1 MARLSLR
8 LQRRIHLA
16 GHRWL
21 LLPLALGLLAPQLN
35 AAENAA
41 AFAEQ
46 PGGSWI
52 DGLFSGVRAAA
63 EGLEWS
69 DERVVGDWRLQRR
82 AGDDDA
88 VARILD
94 PADQVIETGSLQA
107 CLTQFSR
114 LERGGTIPAV
124 TGEAVLLLHGL
135 GESRR
140 SMRPLVKH
148 LQAGLDATVMTF
160 GYASPRAGL
169 ADHASS
175 LARVLAGLPQVTG
188 VSFVGHSMG
197 NLVVRRWLGM
207 ADPGDTSRIRR
218 MVMLG
223 PPNQGSDLARLA
235 AGNSLLASL
244 AAGAGR
250 ELVLHW
256 ETIAR
261 QLQTP
266 EFEYGIIAGGKG
278 DGRGYTV
285 LLEGDDDAIVRVAET
300 RLDGAHDFL
309 VLPVRHSRMMR
320 HPDVQAA
327 TLQFLREGRF
337 GSTIRTEGEQER

>member
-8 LQRRIHLA
+8 PRQRFKA
-16 GHRWL
+16 AVHRWL
-21 LLPLALGLLAPQLN
+21 LLSLALPLLAANLD

-41 AFAEQ
+41 SVAKQ
-46 PGGSWI
+46 TGNSWI
-52 DGLFSGVRAAA
+52 DGLFNGVRAAA

-82 AGDDDA
+82 TGAKEA
-88 VARILD
+88 EARILD
-94 PADQVIETGSLQA
+94 PADQIIEVGSPQK
-107 CLTQFSR
+107 CLAHFRQ
-114 LERGGTIPAV
+114 LEGAGQIPAV
-124 TGEAVLLLHGL
+124 TGEAVFVLHGL
-135 GESRR
+135 GESRQ
-140 SMRPLVKH
+140 SMLPLVQH
-148 LQAGLDATVMTF
+148 LRTGLDATIMTF

-169 ADHASS
+169 AAHANS

-207 ADPGDTSRIRR
+207 ADPGDTNRIRR

-256 ETIAR
+256 DTIAR

-278 DGRGYTV
+278 DDRGFTV
-285 LLEGDDDAIVRVAET
+285 LLEGDDDAVVRVAET
-300 RLDGAHDFL
+300 RLDGADDFL

-337 GSTIRTEGEQER
+337 HTPQQTEGEQEQ

>member
-8 LQRRIHLA
+8 PRQVRSRA
-16 GHRWL
+16 GRWL
-21 LLPLALGLLAPQLN
+21 LFFFAPGLI
-35 AAENAA
+35 AARVET
-41 AFAEQ
+41 AEITADQ
-46 PGGSWI
+46 AGPANVTWI
-52 DGLFSGVRAAA
+52 DGLFNGVRAAA

-69 DERVVGDWRLQRR
+69 DQRVVGDWRVQRR
-82 AGDDDA
+82 VGDEADES
-88 VARILD
+88 RILD
-94 PADQVIETGSLQA
+94 PDNRVIEAGNLQA
-107 CLTQFSR
+107 CIARFNQ
-114 LERGGTIPAV
+114 LEQGGQIPVVA
-124 TGEAVLLLHGL
+124 GEAVFVLHGL
-135 GESRR
+135 GENRQA
-140 SMRPLVKH
+140 MQPLVEH
-148 LQAGLDATVMTF
+148 LRTGLDATVMTF

-169 ADHASS
+169 AVHAGS
-175 LARVLAGLPQVTG
+175 LAQVLAGLPQVTG

-207 ADPGDTSRIRR
+207 ADPDIAKRIRR

-235 AGNSLLASL
+235 AGNSLLTAL

-278 DGRGYTV
+278 DDRGYTV
-285 LLEGDDDAIVRVAET
+285 LLEGDDDAVVRVAET
-300 RLDGAHDFL
+300 RLEGADDFL

-327 TLQFLREGRF
+327 TLHFLREGRF
-337 GSTIRTEGEQER
+337 AGQAEAGGDPIE

>member
-8 LQRRIHLA
+8 PQRRFHSA

-21 LLPLALGLLAPQLN
+21 LLPLVLSLLASHLS

-41 AFAEQ
+41 TSAEQ
-46 PGGSWI
+46 PGGGWI

-82 AGDDDA
+82 AGDEDV

-94 PADQVIETGSLQA
+94 PTDQVIETGSLQT
-107 CLTQFSR
+107 CLAQFSR
-114 LERGGTIPAV
+114 LERGGQIPAV
-124 TGEAVLLLHGL
+124 TGEAVLVLHGL
-135 GESRR
+135 GESRQ

-148 LQAGLDATVMTF
+148 LRTGLDATVMTF

-169 ADHASS
+169 AAHASS

-256 ETIAR
+256 DTIAR

-285 LLEGDDDAIVRVAET
+285 LLEGDDDAVVRVAET

-337 GSTIRTEGEQER
+337 SSPTQTEGEQEQ

>member
-8 LQRRIHLA
+8 PHQRFQAA
-16 GHRWL
+16 GHCL
-21 LLPLALGLLAPQLN
+21 LVLSLTLPLPAANLN

-41 AFAEQ
+41 AVVEQ
-46 PGGSWI
+46 PGNNWI
-52 DGLFSGVRAAA
+52 NGLFNGVRAAA

-82 AGDDDA
+82 AGAADA
-88 VARILD
+88 EARILD
-94 PADQVIETGSLQA
+94 PADRIIEVGGPQK
-107 CLTQFSR
+107 CLAHFRQ
-114 LERGGTIPAV
+114 LEEAGQIPAV
-124 TGEAVLLLHGL
+124 TGEAVFVLHGL
-135 GESRR
+135 GESRQ
-140 SMRPLVKH
+140 SMLPLVKH
-148 LQAGLDATVMTF
+148 LRTGLDATVMTF

-169 ADHASS
+169 AAHASS
-175 LARVLAGLPQVTG
+175 LAQVLAGLPQVTG

-207 ADPGDTSRIRR
+207 ADSGDTNRLRR

-235 AGNSLLASL
+235 AGNSLLAAL

-256 ETIAR
+256 DTIAS

-266 EFEYGIIAGGKG
+266 DFEYGIIAGGKG
-278 DGRGYTV
+278 DDRGYTV
-285 LLEGDDDAIVRVAET
+285 LLEGDDDAVVRVAET
-300 RLDGAHDFL
+300 RLDGADDFL

-320 HPDVQAA
+320 HPEVQAA
-327 TLQFLREGRF
+327 TLQFLREGHFNTSR
-337 GSTIRTEGEQER
+337 RTEGEQQR